1 MSHKQLR
8 NHKSQEN
15 TLVEISRF
23 EPAEGVAEY
32 HVVIHVTQPSLTYQE
47 QLDTLLD
54 TYYQLLENEL
64 KGTVAV
70 FKRYFLSDAANQ
82 ADWLAVQ
89 VPKARSVPVRLWNSP
104 AERNKNSFMGI
115 SAIRSAM
122 SCAGKRIVRSGT
134 RGLPPS
140 VGRFGL

>member
-32 HVVIHVTQPSLTYQE
+32 HVMIHVTRPSLTYQE

-64 KGTVAV
+64 KGAVAV

-82 ADWLAVQ
+82 VDWLAV
-89 VPKARSVPVRLWNSP
+89 PGAGKLGLCLFDCGTAP

-115 SAIRSAM
+115 SAIRCAM
-122 SCAGKRIVRSGT
+122 SCAGKRIV
-134 RGLPPS
+134 
-140 VGRFGL
+140 

>member
-32 HVVIHVTQPSLTYQE
+32 HVMIHVTRPSLTYQE
-47 QLDTLLD
+47 QLDALLD

-64 KGTVAV
+64 KGSVAV

-82 ADWLAVQ
+82 PTGWRYRCR
-89 VPKARSVPVRLWNSP
+89 KARSVPVRLWNSP
-104 AERNKNSFMGI
+104 R
-115 SAIRSAM
+115 
-122 SCAGKRIVRSGT
+122 
-134 RGLPPS
+134 
-140 VGRFGL
+140 

>member
-32 HVVIHVTQPSLTYQE
+32 HVMIHVTQPSLTYQE

-64 KGTVAV
+64 KGAVAV
-70 FKRYFLSDAANQ
+70 FKRYFLKRCCQSGR
-82 ADWLAVQ
+82 LAGGYRCR
-89 VPKARSVPVRLWNSP
+89 KARSVPVRLWNSP
-104 AERNKNSFMGI
+104 PG
-115 SAIRSAM
+115 
-122 SCAGKRIVRSGT
+122 
-134 RGLPPS
+134 
-140 VGRFGL
+140 